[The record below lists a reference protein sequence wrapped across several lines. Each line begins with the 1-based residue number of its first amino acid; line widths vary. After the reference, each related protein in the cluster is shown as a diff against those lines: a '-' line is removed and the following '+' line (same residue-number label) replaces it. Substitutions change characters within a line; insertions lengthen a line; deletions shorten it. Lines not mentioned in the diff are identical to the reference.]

1 MSDEGDPFFFEYV
14 LHGVPLVSLLDA
26 ARELDGVEFFH
37 GKRQQITRFSFL
49 KGEPALRACL
59 LEWAAVFG
67 LEDVRKALGEQQLA
81 AIRAWTCTPLCYI
94 LCFLLRSPRE
104 AGAALCPSHV

>member
-37 GKRQQITRFSFL
+37 GTRQQMTRFSFL
-49 KGEPALRACL
+49 KGEPALRAC

-94 LCFLLRSPRE
+94 LCFLLRSPSRK
-104 AGAALCPSHV
+104 LDVFFPKK

>member
-1 MSDEGDPFFFEYV
+1 MSDEGDPFFFEYLLNSV
-14 LHGVPLVSLLDA
+14 SLVPLLDA

-59 LEWAAVFG
+59 EWAATCD
-67 LEDVRKALGEQQLA
+67 LEDVQKALGEQQLA